1 MFGSLLN
8 LGSDLVDIAT
18 APVKVAAGVARVVTK
33 PVADVANEV
42 VKEVEDALDLDD

>member
-18 APVKVAAGVARVVTK
+18 APVKIAVNVTRVVTK
-33 PVADVANEV
+33 PVADFANEV
-42 VKEVEDALDLDD
+42 VEEVSDFVDD